1 MSDLTKQSE
10 LKNCPFCGSAP
21 RVTTTGVWWVV
32 CDECACE
39 GPVADS
45 EAEAIAI
52 WNTRP
57 ASAGVREALGESSQT
72 LEYLRR
78 EARTWG
84 KIFSVNVDHVL
95 DKNRKAL
102 SALTRPLGGFVQGS
116 IARKQSTDT
125 EGSSRTETAGGA
137 G

>member
-57 ASAGVREALGESSQT
+57 ASAGVREALEGALKFIEGEMKFSPASFDGGEEPFDQFT
-72 LEYLRR
+72 YDAVPVAMALR
-78 EARTWG
+78 T
-84 KIFSVNVDHVL
+84 
-95 DKNRKAL
+95 AL
-102 SALTRPLGGFVQGS
+102 SDHGVQKSAGV
-116 IARKQSTDT
+116 
-125 EGSSRTETAGGA
+125 EGAGGEA
-137 G
+137 